1 MIIEFSEI
9 NIKLVLFIL
18 FPIFRRLDVFVNIS
32 YIKDNMH
39 NPLFNTFICFLSYN
53 FSGLFFLISVFKMKN
68 VQTKESDI
76 STKDENIYF
85 NNFNQIDILQKK
97 LDNKRKIKNIIYLL
111 SLIIFSFLSFFLTN
125 YFYDEDYAHL
135 KFSLRIFF
143 QITNYSLL
151 SRLMINQKLYRHHF
165 VSYASIS
172 ILLLII
178 FIITFNR
185 LKKIVY
191 SMIYYFLF
199 ELSFAFYD
207 VLIKRYMILYFKT
220 PYYIM
225 FLEGIINSFLL
236 IIFDLVAYI
245 LNPEFNGII
254 KCFIENIENV
264 GNLFFLFILDIIL
277 EFIWNLVIL
286 LLIFYYTPCHYF
298 IVEFMSEYAYFIIK
312 VIENKINNTDDD
324 FYSDTIISIIIPI
337 CYVFILFFCLVFNE
351 IIILNIF
358 RLDYNTKKRIMEREK
373 FEFDRIN
380 SGEAILN
387 DYISDESED

>member
-1 MIIEFSEI
+1 MIIEFSDI

-18 FPIFRRLDVFVNIS
+18 FPIIRRFDVFINS
-32 YIKDNMH
+32 TYIKDNKH

-53 FSGLFFLISVFKMKN
+53 FSGLFFLISIFKMKN
-68 VQTKESDI
+68 VKPKESDI
-76 STKDENIYF
+76 ISNEEDIYS
-85 NNFNQIDILQKK
+85 NNLNQIDIFQNK
-97 LDNKRKIKNIIYLL
+97 LDKKRKIKSIIYLL
-111 SLIIFSFLSFFLTN
+111 SLIIFSFISFFLTN
-125 YFYDEDYAHL
+125 YFYDEDYAYL

-172 ILLLII
+172 ILLLLI
-178 FIITFNR
+178 FILAFNR
-185 LKKIVY
+185 LKKIIY
-191 SMIYYFLF
+191 SIIYYFLF

-225 FLEGIINSFLL
+225 FLEGIINSFVL
-236 IIFDLVAYI
+236 IIFDLVAYFV
-245 LNPEFNGII
+245 NPEFNGII
-254 KCFIENIENV
+254 KCFIDNIENV
-264 GNLFFLFILDIIL
+264 GSLFFLFFLDIIL

-298 IVEFMSEYAYFIIK
+298 IVEFMSEYIYFIIK
-312 VIENKINNTDDD
+312 VLENKHNNINDG
-324 FYSDTIISIIIPI
+324 FYSDNIISIIVPI
-337 CYVFILFFCLVFNE
+337 SYAFILFFCLVFNE
-351 IIILNIF
+351 IIVLNIF
-358 RLDYNTKKRIMEREK
+358 GLDYNTKKRIMEREK

>member
-312 VIENKINNTDDD
+312 VIENKINNTDDN